1 MRYFMGSGDWGRAV
15 RAFALLL
22 FVAPALSACG
32 GNFVSN
38 ALINTKAKFSS
49 AEYGVS
55 ASKRIHTG
63 RNIPK
68 GGGRYQVGKPYKVAG
83 RWYKPRH
90 DENYDNTGLASWYGP
105 NFHGR
110 QTANGEIFDQNALT
124 AAHPTLPLPSY
135 VRVTNLE
142 NNRSIMVR
150 VNDRGPFAYGREI
163 DLSRRS
169 ADMLGFIQ
177 KGTARVRVK
186 YVGRAPLEGDDT
198 RMLMASY
205 NKPTRMERSR
215 GNDTRIA
222 IASIPDIAPIPAFKN
237 LLQPRTR
244 LGNVTVSAEG
254 FNIVSHAAGTL
265 FPSDDGLGPLFY
277 APETPG
283 SNGNDNMI
291 NAAFSAAEAMATRSG
306 ALETW
311 RSSMDEEARLL
322 RLELGVFANPVNAQK
337 IVTAFAMLGAVD
349 EDPVSLSGRNA
360 TRLTLTQLK
369 PGVMRKDAIELAHQL
384 GLRDV
389 ILY

>member
-1 MRYFMGSGDWGRAV
+1 MRHVTGSGDWGRAM
-15 RAFALLL
+15 RAIALLV
-22 FVAPALSACG
+22 FVAPALTGCG
-32 GNFVSN
+32 GNLFSK

-55 ASKRIHTG
+55 ASKRIYTG

-90 DENYDNTGLASWYGP
+90 DETYDNTGLASWYGP

-169 ADMLGFIQ
+169 AEMLGFIN

-186 YVGRAPLEGDDT
+186 YVGRALLEGNDT

-215 GNDTRIA
+215 GADTRIA
-222 IASIPDIAPIPAFKN
+222 IAAIPEIAPFPAFKK
-237 LLQPRTR
+237 LFQPRVR
-244 LGNVTVSAEG
+244 LGNITVSADG

-265 FPSDDGLGPLFY
+265 FPNEDGLGPLFY
-277 APETPG
+277 APETSG
-283 SNGNDNMI
+283 ANESDHMI
-291 NAAFSAAEAMATRSG
+291 NSAFAAAKAMATRSG

-311 RSSMDEEARLL
+311 RLSMDEDARQL
-322 RLELGVFANPVNAQK
+322 RLELGVFANSTNAQNV
-337 IVTAFAMLGAVD
+337 VTAFALLGAVD
-349 EDPVSLSGRNA
+349 EDTVSLSGRSA
-360 TRLTLTQLK
+360 TRLTLSQLK
-369 PGVMRKDAIELAHQL
+369 PGVTRKDAVDLAYQL